1 MSDGTIAA
9 HPTLPPIDYDQAL
22 QQLERE
28 MESATVARPPSDGAI
43 DRWQR
48 QSEQLLASIQ
58 KETIPGRNRL
68 VRKAER
74 FLSSL
79 EELRERKARYLA
91 RRNEIHQATTFE
103 AALSQ
108 AALPATFARQQLSA
122 SILEALSEAEYTA
135 AQPRQEQAGPVV
147 SSPTVA
153 PAAAEPIPTESLQD
167 EGPLVPA
174 ATEERPTSVRPL
186 DHTTPPPQ
194 KRLAPIVPAHPSL
207 SRRTDPIIAVEGRLA
222 KPNSFEAARSIA
234 LNWLRKHGFEL
245 PPDRSTDF
253 ELRTKKGHTASAVSV
268 PDLGLWAIQ
277 AETADTTLE
286 GRRWRVEMVLLNAQP
301 TPAVSVTLTAISP
314 GGSPQPPTSI
324 PKLVTHLAQEIG
336 LRDTDDGA
344 LFTAGPTRISNFA
357 SLGRALAALRS
368 PRRNRPIL
376 VLSTY
381 LKDDQLKTFMDPK
394 GLADKLGGLAQVF
407 VLDREMVWPFNE
419 EVGRKAAVSGATIRF
434 FRPGFTSDDEPGRHP
449 VWSPTELSTQ
459 GLNLLGLS
467 GILLQEAAY
476 QSLRA
481 LERDDAIPA
490 FDRVREMVLR
500 RQIEEARR
508 KAEFA
513 ASHRTGDDEVAS
525 LQVELASEVD
535 LRKLFEEDNTKLHEE
550 LEDTRSERNAF
561 RDERDTLRGRVM
573 FLESRVQ
580 ELLGKLREK
589 TGALEPEFPDNWE
602 ELEDWCNE
610 NLGDRIVLTRKA
622 IRAAQDSL
630 FEDIAYAYRVL
641 WFLAEEYVP
650 ARRNG
655 GESYK
660 IGLKKLGLEISP
672 TGRSAHQHRSR
683 STYQTD
689 YKNERVTL
697 ELHVTGS
704 SDRDPRFGFRI
715 YFHWHERDQCMVIGS
730 MPEHLDNELS

>member
-1 MSDGTIAA
+1 MGDGATR
-9 HPTLPPIDYDQAL
+9 PTDYDSAL
-22 QQLERE
+22 LQLERE
-28 MESATVARPPSDGAI
+28 VERGTVAAPPSDSAI
-43 DRWQR
+43 GRWQR
-48 QSEQLLASIQ
+48 QAEQLLASLH
-58 KETIPGRNRL
+58 ETTIPGRNRL

-91 RRNEIHQATTFE
+91 RRKDIN
-103 AALSQ
+103 Q
-108 AALPATFARQQLSA
+108 AATYEPTLSLSPLPATFARQQLSA

-135 AQPRQEQAGPVV
+135 TQLRQDQTDPVAP
-147 SSPTVA
+147 SPTIEPPTA
-153 PAAAEPIPTESLQD
+153 LPIPIDSSEAKQ
-167 EGPLVPA
+167 PPNPV
-174 ATEERPTSVRPL
+174 ATEERPTSIHSADPP
-186 DHTTPPPQ
+186 TPPPQ
-194 KRLAPIVPAHPSL
+194 KKRAPFVPTHPSL

-222 KPNSFEAARSIA
+222 KPDSFEAARSIA
-234 LNWLRKHGFEL
+234 LAWLTKHGFEP
-245 PPDRSTDF
+245 PPDRTTDF
-253 ELRTKKGHTASAVSV
+253 ELRTKKGHTANAVTL

-277 AETADTTLE
+277 AETADSALE

-324 PKLVTHLAQEIG
+324 PTLVTRLAQEIG

-344 LFTAGPTRISNFA
+344 LFTAGPTRISDFA
-357 SLGRALAALRS
+357 SLGRALVALRS
-368 PRRNRPIL
+368 PKRNRPII

-381 LKDDQLKTFMDPK
+381 LKDEQLKTFMDPK

-407 VLDREMVWPFNE
+407 VLDREMVWSFNE

-449 VWSPTELSTQ
+449 VWSPTELNTQ

-481 LERDDAIPA
+481 LERDDATPA
-490 FDRVREMVLR
+490 FDQVREMVLR

-508 KAEFA
+508 KAEIA
-513 ASHRTGDDEVAS
+513 ASHRASGDEVAS
-525 LQVELASEVD
+525 LQDELASEID
-535 LRKLFEEDNTKLHEE
+535 LRKLFEEDNTNLHADLEE
-550 LEDTRSERNAF
+550 ARSERNAS

-580 ELLGKLREK
+580 KLLGQLREK
-589 TGALEPEFPDNWE
+589 TGAVEPEFPDNWE
-602 ELEDWCNE
+602 DLEDWCNE
-610 NLGDRIVLTRKA
+610 YLGDRIVLTRKA
-622 IRAAQDSL
+622 VRAAQDSH
-630 FEDIAYAYRVL
+630 FEDIEYAYRVL
-641 WFLAEEYVP
+641 WLLAEEYVP
-650 ARRNG
+650 ARRSG

-660 IGLKKLGLEISP
+660 ESLKKMGLEITP
-672 TGRSAHQHRSR
+672 TGRSAHQHRSKN
-683 STYQTD
+683 TYQTD

-704 SDRDPRFGFRI
+704 NDRDPRFGFRI

>member
-1 MSDGTIAA
+1 MSDGAPTDYDGALLQLEREVERGTVAAPPSDGTI
-9 HPTLPPIDYDQAL
+9 
-22 QQLERE
+22 
-28 MESATVARPPSDGAI
+28 
-43 DRWQR
+43 DRWQSQAER
-48 QSEQLLASIQ
+48 LLASLQ
-58 KETIPGRNRL
+58 ESTIPGRNRL
-68 VRKAER
+68 VRKSER

-79 EELRERKARYLA
+79 EDLRERKARYIA
-91 RRNEIHQATTFE
+91 RRNEIHQAARYE
-103 AALSQ
+103 PALSVVP
-108 AALPATFARQQLSA
+108 LPANFARQQLSA
-122 SILEALSEAEYTA
+122 SILEALSEAAYA
-135 AQPRQEQAGPVV
+135 SGQMRQDQKDVLPF
-147 SSPTVA
+147 SPTTE
-153 PAAAEPIPTESLQD
+153 PPPAEPTLIASSAAKRTPDPVANEES
-167 EGPLVPA
+167 
-174 ATEERPTSVRPL
+174 PTSVRPAEPP
-186 DHTTPPPQ
+186 TPPAQ
-194 KRLAPIVPAHPSL
+194 EARTSFVPTHPSL

-222 KPNSFEAARSIA
+222 KADSFEAAKSIA
-234 LNWLRKHGFEL
+234 LTWLSRHSFEL
-245 PPDRSTDF
+245 PPDRATDF
-253 ELRTKKGHTASAVSV
+253 ELQTKKGHTASAVSL

-277 AETADTTLE
+277 AETADTSLE

-324 PKLVTHLAQEIG
+324 PKLVTRLAQEIG

-344 LFTAGPTRISNFA
+344 LLTAGPTRISDFA
-357 SLGRALAALRS
+357 SLARALVALRS
-368 PRRNRPIL
+368 PKRSRPIL

-381 LKDDQLKTFMDPK
+381 LKDQQLKTFMDPK

-419 EVGRKAAVSGATIRF
+419 QVGRKAAVSGATIRF
-434 FRPGFTSDDEPGRHP
+434 FRPGFTSDDDPGRHP

-459 GLNLLGLS
+459 GLSLLGLS

-508 KAEFA
+508 KAEIA
-513 ASHRTGDDEVAS
+513 ATQRSDGDELTS
-525 LQVELASEVD
+525 LREEIESEID
-535 LRKLFEEDNTKLHEE
+535 LRKLFEEDNAKLQED
-550 LEDTRSERNAF
+550 LEGARTERNAL

-580 ELLGKLREK
+580 ELVEQLRESK
-589 TGALEPEFPDNWE
+589 GAVEPEFPDNWE

-610 NLGDRIVLTRKA
+610 HLGDRIVLTRKA
-622 IRAAQDSL
+622 VRAAQGSL

-660 IGLKKLGLEISP
+660 QGLSEMGLDISR
-672 TGRSAHQHRSR
+672 TGKSAHQHRSKN
-683 STYQTD
+683 SYQTD
-689 YKNERVTL
+689 YKNERLTL
-697 ELHVTGS
+697 DWHVSGS

-715 YFHWHERDQCMVIGS
+715 YFHWHERDRCMVIGS